1 MQVRAQDTIQ
11 VFLRTSTVQ
20 PHLREPRPHRSRV
33 PTEVL
38 QSAEGRAPE
47 VRPVETEA
55 SAASLRYRRSE
66 KTTLQI
72 RTQEGDVVRI
82 KFQARE
88 SLRVKAERGGEAD
101 PESTELELSARSSS
115 KLSIKTQG
123 HLNAGEL
130 AAIRD
135 AVDQATQIADG
146 FFAGDLQAAFETA
159 SAFDVDGEQLARV
172 KLKLRVRERVAYTAQ
187 GFTSVQAKI
196 GPGEG
201 KDTEAPSRPE
211 LATTPVAVPQA
222 DPGDP
227 VGTAPPT
234 TESAGAAPA
243 PTEISEEMPVA
254 GPETGAD
261 PPALFNVLQ
270 AIGDFLGL
278 ILDPLSAV
286 GGERSADSLH
296 LSLKIRIVQS
306 TILTLSEARADEE
319 APLPALVTET
329 LDALAL
335 QEQAPVDQVA

>member
-1 MQVRAQDTIQ
+1 MVTQANAATVPILMTVVPPVGFMADLDGSEGTGAWPVPKVPGPSTDPPPVGGRGIRSGKGTLSMQVRAQDTIQ

-196 GPGEG
+196 GPG
-201 KDTEAPSRPE
+201 
-211 LATTPVAVPQA
+211 L
-222 DPGDP
+222 
-227 VGTAPPT
+227 
-234 TESAGAAPA
+234 
-243 PTEISEEMPVA
+243 
-254 GPETGAD
+254 
-261 PPALFNVLQ
+261 
-270 AIGDFLGL
+270 
-278 ILDPLSAV
+278 
-286 GGERSADSLH
+286 
-296 LSLKIRIVQS
+296 
-306 TILTLSEARADEE
+306 
-319 APLPALVTET
+319 
-329 LDALAL
+329 
-335 QEQAPVDQVA
+335 